1 MHNTSNAVPIVGRD
15 ANGNTVWYTGKAG
28 SEFISTEPRHAF
40 MGYSLE
46 GARNRA
52 KQLNRM
58 CDVHGVWFVACV
70 GELAAE
76 VK

>member
-15 ANGNTVWYTGKAG
+15 ANGNTVWYTGKA
-28 SEFISTEPRHAF
+28 
-40 MGYSLE
+40 